1 MASLNTLRT
10 KYGFVLSIVIALVLV
25 AFILG
30 DQLNN
35 RGGGNAEIKDNT
47 VLTIDGK
54 EVKQSEYAEYVQKY
68 GNSANAD
75 YSAMAVYQHIL
86 FDKYLNPAF
95 KAAGLGFIAED
106 EEIMFNQYVDNIL
119 ANDPTALTLTKEE
132 FKQAVE
138 SNWNY
143 MKSMNGGIEI
153 PTASTK
159 ATAAYA
165 AGKYTNRLE
174 VNEALRNANLSF
186 DGHYVVM
193 PYSAISCDAATEAEM
208 KAYYNS
214 HLVENPN
221 YGARTLAIVRFD
233 IEASEADK
241 AAAEAAIM
249 EADAAAKVATDAK
262 GIKSALR
269 GVNGKVEKYVAVSTL
284 NDEEA
289 KAINAGKSYG
299 PVLSNDAWTAKYIV
313 SKVNAPESYTF
324 SAITAESNAAAEK
337 LVEEIMAVNGN
348 LAEMEAGANATTETI
363 KMTNLSERDAEK
375 FINAKVGDVFTY
387 TINNKPAAVKVTE
400 LGKNDDFVL
409 TADVNYEVKASN
421 ETYDAIVAESKAL
434 MNEAGKKPEAFNA
447 AAQNMGKFPTTR
459 VVARAANPLMAYHSI
474 SGIEDSRNIAI
485 WTYDAKVG
493 DVKSWTSKNT
503 IYVCMVTAINNDK
516 YIANSESVVKREIE
530 KDKKYAA
537 AKQTLTM
544 ESEGA
549 ESGKFAG
556 VTFNGMSA
564 GDVNDFSLVGAI
576 ARSTKTGVPT
586 FVKGTAGVYLFVVD
600 QINNNEAV
608 ATADVEAKRKEMNE
622 ARKAEVE
629 RNFENYMMDGIQVV
643 DKRGVGEL

>member
-35 RGGGNAEIKDNT
+35 RGGNTEIKDNT

-75 YSAMAVYQHIL
+75 YSAMAVYQQL
-86 FDKYLNPAF
+86 VFDKYLSPAYE
-95 KAAGLGFIAED
+95 AAGMGFIAED
-106 EEIMFNQYVDNIL
+106 EEIMFNQYIDNIL

-289 KAINAGKSYG
+289 KAINAGKNYG
-299 PVLSNDAWTAKYIV
+299 PVLVDNVWTAKYIV
-313 SKVNAPESYTF
+313 SKVNAPESFTF
-324 SAITAESNAAAEK
+324 SAITAESNAAAEA
-337 LVEEIMAVNGN
+337 LVTDINAANGK
-348 LAEMEAGANATTETI
+348 LAELEAGANAFTKTV
-363 KMTNLSERDAEK
+363 KMTELGERDADK
-375 FINAKVGDVFTY
+375 FVGAKVGDVFTY
-387 TINNKPAAVKVTE
+387 TVDNKPAAVVITE
-400 LGKNDDFVL
+400 VGKKGDFVL
-409 TADVNYEVKASN
+409 TANVNYAVDASN
-421 ETYDAIVAESKAL
+421 DTHDMINAQAEALVAE
-434 MNEAGKKPEAFNA
+434 AGNSAEAFNQA
-447 AAQNMGKFPTTR
+447 AVNMGMYPTQS
-459 VVARAANPLMAYHSI
+459 VVSRGNDPMQMYPSI
-474 SGIEDSRNIAI
+474 HGIEDSRNTAI
-485 WTYDAKVG
+485 WAFDAKVG
-493 DVKSWTSKNT
+493 EVKSWTSKGV
-503 IYVCMVTAINNDK
+503 IYVCMVTSINDSK
-516 YIANSESVVKREIE
+516 YYPMNEFLVKREVE
-530 KDKKYAA
+530 NAKKFEAV
-537 AKQTLTM
+537 KSTLSF
-544 ESEGA
+544 ESEGVTA
-549 ESGKFAG
+549 GTFNG
-556 VTFNGMSA
+556 VTFNSIAA
-564 GDVNDFSLVGAI
+564 GDAHDMSFVGAI
-576 ARSTKTGVPT
+576 ARSSKVGEPAV
-586 FVKGTAGVYLFVVD
+586 VKGNNGVYVFVID
-600 QINNNEAV
+600 NINNNE
-608 ATADVEAKRKEMNE
+608 DVEW
-622 ARKAEVE
+622 
-629 RNFENYMMDGIQVV
+629 
-643 DKRGVGEL
+643 